1 MKTGLTRYLV
11 SLEQSCESCP
21 LLTIIRTL
29 LLVILALSTA
39 VGQVKD
45 GISAFERGDKS
56 KAKLI
61 FEQTLKNDPRNV
73 DAHTYLGMIAA
84 SANQLKEAE
93 RHFAAA
99 ASLAPSEPST
109 RNNYGAIL
117 MRVGRTDQARTQFEA
132 SLKLNPDQPSAL
144 TNLAQI
150 YLDRGQL
157 DDLRTA
163 RSLLERAAKNT
174 SDPLIPRALLITN
187 LKLGQA
193 LIEKGLLDEAIA
205 EFSTALTLDPKN
217 ADVVLSLSRAQMM
230 KKDLRAAG
238 RTLETAVASGLDN
251 AKIYAALAEVYEAD
265 GHYENAIPAMR
276 LAVQGD
282 PQNEIYHFRYGL
294 LLTDSHAPAAGILR
308 LQEAL
313 KQFPNSSRL
322 WLALGIAQLTHG
334 QNVEAEN
341 AFKRS
346 LALDA
351 KLVPALAYLGMTY
364 SERGQYEKAIGFY
377 EQALALNAQLAAL
390 HYLMAETLLKMSNAD
405 TTRAEKYLRRA
416 VELDPNLA
424 AAYLTWGRLYARA
437 NRYSEAAPL
446 LERAVSLQ
454 PELLEAH
461 YQLSRVLVKLKRPD
475 EANRELEIF
484 KQLSEKQ
491 KAGNESREIVRRL
504 ANVRF

>member
-1 MKTGLTRYLV
+1 MKRINKI
-11 SLEQSCESCP
+11 SCQSCKSCNP
-21 LLTIIRTL
+21 VMLTMTNTLAII
-29 LLVILALSTA
+29 ILAVSTA
-39 VGQVKD
+39 VAQVND
-45 GISAFERGDKS
+45 GVSAFERGDKS
-56 KAKLI
+56 RAKVI
-61 FEQTLKNDPRNV
+61 FEQTLKKDPHNV

-84 SANQLKEAE
+84 DANELKEAE
-93 RHFAAA
+93 QHFAAA

-117 MRVGRTDQARTQFEA
+117 MRLGRTPEARTEFEA
-132 SLKLNPDQPSAL
+132 SLKLNPNQPSAL

-150 YLDRGQL
+150 YFDRDQP
-157 DDLRTA
+157 DDLRMA
-163 RSLLERAAKNT
+163 RSLLERAAKTT
-174 SDPLIPRALLITN
+174 SDPEIPRALLITY

-193 LIEKGLLDEAIA
+193 LKEKGLLAEAIN
-205 EFSTALTLDPKN
+205 ELKTALTLDPTN
-217 ADVVLSLSRAQMM
+217 ADVIV
-230 KKDLRAAG
+230 
-238 RTLETAVASGLDN
+238 TAR
-251 AKIYAALAEVYEAD
+251 IYAALAEVYEAD

-276 LAVQGD
+276 LAVQRD
-282 PQNEIYHFRYGL
+282 PQNESYHFRYGL

-313 KQFPNSSRL
+313 KQFPSSPRL

-341 AFKRS
+341 SFKRS
-346 LALDA
+346 LELDA
-351 KLVPALAYLGMTY
+351 KLVPAIAYLGMTY
-364 SERGQYEKAIGFY
+364 GERGQYEKAIGFY
-377 EQALALNAQLAAL
+377 EQAIALNNQLAAL
-390 HYLMAETLLKMSNAD
+390 HYLVADTTLKMSNPD
-405 TTRAEKYLRRA
+405 TARAEKYLKRA

-424 AAYLTWGRLYARA
+424 AAYLSWGRLYVRT

-446 LERAVSLQ
+446 LERAVALQ
-454 PELLEAH
+454 PDLLEAH

-491 KAGNESREIVRRL
+491 KARNESREIVRRL